1 MERLER
7 GGSLQSILR
16 DLVDLIGFLKFK
28 RYFETM
34 GVNRVHIF
42 LESKEI
48 ECADDLINLD
58 DLEARHLL
66 DQIIMKTGLDH
77 MRFHELQESLG
88 LEEQH
93 TDGRIYMPDV
103 PACVPED

>member
-16 DLVDLIGFLKFK
+16 DLVELIGFVKFT

-42 LESKEI
+42 LQGKGI
-48 ECADDLINLD
+48 QCVDDLTDLD

-66 DQIIMKTGLDH
+66 DQLIMKTGLNE
-77 MRFHELQESLG
+77 MRFHELQETLG
-88 LEEQH
+88 
-93 TDGRIYMPDV
+93 I
-103 PACVPED
+103 

>member
-1 MERLER
+1 MQRIER
-7 GGSLQSILR
+7 GGSLQSILH
-16 DLVDLIGFLKFK
+16 DLVDLIGFLNFK

-42 LESKEI
+42 LESKETKCL
-48 ECADDLINLD
+48 EDLTYLD

-88 LEEQH
+88 LEE
-93 TDGRIYMPDV
+93 
-103 PACVPED
+103 

>member
-1 MERLER
+1 
-7 GGSLQSILR
+7 
-16 DLVDLIGFLKFK
+16 
-28 RYFETM
+28 M

-42 LESKEI
+42 LESKQI
-48 ECADDLINLD
+48 ECTDDLTNLD

-88 LEEQH
+88 LEE
-93 TDGRIYMPDV
+93 
-103 PACVPED
+103 